1 MEKFSYRK
9 KVDLYMTMLLTY
21 YFILCISFN
30 FLNLSSNLEN
40 YIMFSILMIVSV
52 LAYYTNIT
60 LTLLSTIII
69 DFIYASYKLYLD
81 FTNIEKVEFYAYYW
95 VVLIPVSATLVAT
108 LAKNIILIQEQVRK
122 LEKLSSELVMI
133 DEETGIRNSS
143 AFFNEMPIYMSISK
157 RYELPVN
164 LMLIRFKYK
173 ENLANLIGKEG
184 FKNAFIKTSDTISNS
199 LRYEDRKYI
208 LDDRTFA
215 FILIST
221 PDGCEVV
228 KKRVKENISSM
239 KFEGKH
245 KIHKNIKIEVEV
257 GYYTYND
264 EVKDVFGFVELAKRE
279 LEYDV

>member
-1 MEKFSYRK
+1 MEKVSFRK
-9 KVDLYMTMLLTY
+9 KIDLYMTMLLTY
-21 YFILCISFN
+21 YFMLCISFN

-60 LTLLSTIII
+60 FALLSTIVI
-69 DFIYASYKLYLD
+69 DFVYASYKLYLD

-95 VVLIPVSATLVAT
+95 VVLIPISATLVAT
-108 LAKNIILIQEQVRK
+108 LAKNIVLIQEQIIR

-133 DEETGIRNSS
+133 DEATGIRNSS
-143 AFFNEMPIYMSISK
+143 AFFNEMPIYMNMSK
-157 RYELPVN
+157 RYNLPVN

-173 ENLANLIGKEG
+173 ENLASLIGKEE

-199 LRYEDRKYI
+199 LRYEDRKYV

-215 FILIST
+215 FIIIST
-221 PDGCEVV
+221 QDGCEIV
-228 KKRVKENISSM
+228 KSRVKENISNM
-239 KFEGKH
+239 KLERKH
-245 KIHKNIKIEVEV
+245 RIHKNIKIEVEV
-257 GYYTYND
+257 GYYAYND
-264 EVKDVFGFVELAKRE
+264 EVKDVFEFLELAKRE

>member
-1 MEKFSYRK
+1 MEKVSFRK
-9 KVDLYMTMLLTY
+9 KIDLYMTMLLTY
-21 YFILCISFN
+21 YFMLCISFN

-60 LTLLSTIII
+60 FALLATIVI
-69 DFIYASYKLYLD
+69 DFVYASYKLYLD

-95 VVLIPVSATLVAT
+95 VVLIPISATLVAT
-108 LAKNIILIQEQVRK
+108 LAKNIVLIQEQIIR

-133 DEETGIRNSS
+133 DEATGIRNSS
-143 AFFNEMPIYMSISK
+143 AFFNEMPIYMNMSK
-157 RYELPVN
+157 RYNLPVN

-173 ENLANLIGKEG
+173 ENLASLIGKEE

-199 LRYEDRKYI
+199 LRYEDRKYV

-215 FILIST
+215 FIIIST
-221 PDGCEVV
+221 QDGCEIV
-228 KKRVKENISSM
+228 KSRVKENISNM
-239 KFEGKH
+239 KLERKH
-245 KIHKNIKIEVEV
+245 RIHKNIKIEVEV
-257 GYYTYND
+257 GYYAYND
-264 EVKDVFGFVELAKRE
+264 EVKDVFEFLELTKRE

>member
-60 LTLLSTIII
+60 LTLLTTIII

-81 FTNIEKVEFYAYYW
+81 FVNIEKVEFYAYYW

-108 LAKNIILIQEQVRK
+108 LARNIILIQEQVKK

-143 AFFNEMPIYMSISK
+143 AFFNEMPIYMNISK
-157 RYELPVN
+157 RYGLPVN

-221 PDGCEVV
+221 TDGCEVV

-239 KFEGKH
+239 KLERKH

-264 EVKDVFGFVELAKRE
+264 EVKDVFEFVELAKRE